1 MSKIGKKTD
10 FILSLEFEI
19 IFKGS
24 DAAER
29 TDILYAIS
37 DEDHPAAALMKSP
50 YKATKGTA
58 TLVGLNIREV
68 RL

>member
-1 MSKIGKKTD
+1 M
-10 FILSLEFEI
+10 

-29 TDILYAIS
+29 IDVLYAIS

-50 YKATKGTA
+50 YKANKGTA